1 MMQPDEGDDYGAEE
15 GSADPTGMAALQ
27 EMANNSHF
35 ANLRQR
41 IMENPNF
48 YVEFLQMLQTQ
59 NPQLY

>member
-1 MMQPDEGDDYGAEE
+1 MMQPDEGDDYGAEGE
-15 GSADPTGMAALQ
+15 GEGQPDAGGMAALQ

-59 NPQLY
+59 NP